1 MFDKTTN
8 SFITDHLNLINIKL
22 LYVSSNEISSLKPF
36 EKIKFNRLEEFWV
49 RGNFNTECLE
59 SIEDIKYLQGK
70 ETIKKLLLN
79 KIALK
84 I

>member
-36 EKIKFNRLEEFWV
+36 EKIKFN
-49 RGNFNTECLE
+49 
-59 SIEDIKYLQGK
+59 
-70 ETIKKLLLN
+70 
-79 KIALK
+79 
-84 I
+84 